1 MKCDKDI
8 LRPFFQDLNKSM
20 STLVIG
26 NHSVSSVT
34 VRSSSRHPV
43 CACCQLSRSASW
55 TSWPLKMRQMAI
67 PKYQN
72 YQFILHTI
80 PEETRSQNMFNVSG
94 FPSGE
99 SQMVK
104 YNCVLWHVRKQCLEG
119 YIHMTSKVKG
129 LVLIPLFYISVQRP
143 KVHSSIK
150 TTIHEISSFWYHKQN
165 PHTEINQLPVTAKI
179 LSQPSI
185 QLWVAS
191 VAVQSWQTVMGC
203 MRDFLGLFNIQV
215 TSKLR
220 LNLWPPQTQP
230 HNV

>member
-1 MKCDKDI
+1 VSFIQTPWSSTHVVYYDVLTKYKSNIPFPVARHKYIMKCDKYI
-8 LRPFFQDLNKSM
+8 LQPFFEDLNKSM

-119 YIHMTSKVKG
+119 
-129 LVLIPLFYISVQRP
+129 
-143 KVHSSIK
+143 
-150 TTIHEISSFWYHKQN
+150 
-165 PHTEINQLPVTAKI
+165 
-179 LSQPSI
+179 
-185 QLWVAS
+185 
-191 VAVQSWQTVMGC
+191 
-203 MRDFLGLFNIQV
+203 
-215 TSKLR
+215 
-220 LNLWPPQTQP
+220 
-230 HNV
+230 